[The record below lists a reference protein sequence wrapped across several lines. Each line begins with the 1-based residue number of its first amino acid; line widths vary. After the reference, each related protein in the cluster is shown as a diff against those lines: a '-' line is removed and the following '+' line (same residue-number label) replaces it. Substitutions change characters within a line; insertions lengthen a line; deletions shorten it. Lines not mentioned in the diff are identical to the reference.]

1 MNSASFILASTSPRR
16 REMLVQAGFSFEI
29 MAPPEDDNHALPGLS
44 PDDLVAAQA
53 LAKARA
59 VVWKHPDGIVLG
71 ADTVVALGGRIL
83 GKPAHEEEARAM
95 LGDLSGQEH
104 EVLTGFCLLRG
115 KEILHR
121 EVVCTQVLFRDLDL
135 AEIAAYAA
143 TGSPLDKAGAYGIQD
158 LGGGLVKSIKGSYTN
173 VVGLPLAQV
182 IQALGRQGIRPA
194 GGGN

>member
-1 MNSASFILASTSPRR
+1 M
-16 REMLVQAGFSFEI
+16 
-29 MAPPEDDNHALPGLS
+29 
-44 PDDLVAAQA
+44 
-53 LAKARA
+53 
-59 VVWKHPDGIVLG
+59 
-71 ADTVVALGGRIL
+71 
-83 GKPAHEEEARAM
+83 
-95 LGDLSGQEH
+95 
-104 EVLTGFCLLRG
+104 
-115 KEILHR
+115 
-121 EVVCTQVLFRDLDL
+121 VCTQVLFRDLDL